1 MTRTRFFIL
10 YLSVAVAA
18 ASATQPRLRHALA
31 ESPPQDVTE
40 SWRRK
45 IPTPSPAAQ
54 FKLPAAKEIKLDNG
68 LPIVL
73 VEDHRAPLVTIEA
86 GIPIAPQPG
95 LAPAALSRFIA
106 LAESTAE
113 LLTEGAGSRTGSEL
127 AREVESLGGRIASSA
142 NEDYVEVSAV
152 SVSENAHR
160 MIELFAD
167 VLLRPTFPQSE
178 VALYKSNR
186 VERLK
191 VQRQDPA
198 FLVDE
203 MFDRVV
209 YGSHSY
215 SLSVPTPQ
223 AVRAVTRL
231 RIERFYRSNFTP
243 EGSALVVVGDF
254 DLLKTETTLRE
265 LFSRWKTPATDRSVR
280 EVKLQKETPRKIYL
294 IDRPGSEQ
302 TDFRI
307 GGLAVKRADPD
318 YFALSVANAIVGA
331 GTASRLFMNI
341 REKKGYAYDVSSSIS
356 ALKQAGTFFGA
367 SQTRTEVT
375 VAAIKEMRAELDRIA
390 EEKVSGQELQDA
402 KSFLTGQ
409 FALSLSTQGGVAGG
423 LLHARVLGL
432 APDYLENY
440 RARVGEVTSDRVRQV
455 ARKYIASKRAV
466 IVVVGDARKL
476 TKGLRGIGS
485 VAVFNAEGRRLQSK

>member
-1 MTRTRFFIL
+1 MFQ
-10 YLSVAVAA
+10 
-18 ASATQPRLRHALA
+18 QPQEA
-31 ESPPQDVTE
+31 TE

-45 IPTPSPAAQ
+45 IPSPSPAGQ
-54 FKLPAAKEIKLDNG
+54 FRLPATKELKLDNG
-68 LPIVL
+68 LTIVL
-73 VEDHRAPLVTIEA
+73 VEDHRSPLVTIEA
-86 GIPIAPQPG
+86 GIPIAPRQS
-95 LAPAALSRFIA
+95 LARAALSNFVA
-106 LAESTAE
+106 LSESTAE

-127 AREVESLGGRIASSA
+127 AREVESLGGRIASSV
-142 NEDYVEVSAV
+142 NEDYAEVSAV
-152 SVSENAHR
+152 AVSENAHR

-203 MFDRVV
+203 MFDKAV
-209 YGSHSY
+209 YGSHPY

-231 RIERFYRSNFTP
+231 KIERFYRSNFAP
-243 EGSALVVVGDF
+243 EGSAIVIAGDF

-265 LFSRWKTPATDRSVR
+265 LFSRWKSLAAHQSVR
-280 EVKLQKETPRKIYL
+280 EVNLRNGAARKIYL

-302 TDFRI
+302 ADFRI
-307 GGLAVKRADPD
+307 GRLAVKRGDPD

-331 GTASRLFMNI
+331 GTASRLFLNI

-367 SQTRTEVT
+367 SQTRTDVT
-375 VAAIKEMRAELDRIA
+375 VAAIKEMLAELDRIG
-390 EEKVSGQELQDA
+390 EEKVSDQEMRDA

-409 FALSLSTQGGVAGG
+409 FALGLSTQGGVAGR

-455 ARKYIASKRAV
+455 ARRYIASKTSV

-476 TKGLRGIGS
+476 TKGLRGIGP
-485 VAVFNAEGRRLQSK
+485 VGVFNAEGRRLLQPK